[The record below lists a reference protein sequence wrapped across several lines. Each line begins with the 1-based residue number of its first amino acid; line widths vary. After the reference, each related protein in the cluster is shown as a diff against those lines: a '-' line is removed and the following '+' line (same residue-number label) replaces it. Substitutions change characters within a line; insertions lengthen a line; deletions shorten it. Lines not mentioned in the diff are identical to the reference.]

1 LTWFA
6 WITKFSIE
14 ISTELDSFMRT
25 IAAAELKR
33 RGLAALHG
41 LLRRGPVH
49 VLQRNRPACVVLS
62 PEDYERLEAAAAADG
77 KAPDAWSLLK
87 APPVAGGRSRAELDA
102 EIAAERASW
111 ELSDMKTRRS
121 KPPTKR
127 RR

>member
-1 LTWFA
+1 
-6 WITKFSIE
+6 
-14 ISTELDSFMRT
+14 MRT

-49 VLQRNRPACVVLS
+49 VLHRNRPACVVLS
-62 PEDYERLEAAAAADG
+62 PEDYERLEAAAAAADG

-111 ELSDMKTRRS
+111 DLPDSKTRRS
-121 KPPTKR
+121 KPAAR
-127 RR
+127 RRR

>member
-1 LTWFA
+1 
-6 WITKFSIE
+6 
-14 ISTELDSFMRT
+14 
-25 IAAAELKR
+25 
-33 RGLAALHG
+33 
-41 LLRRGPVH
+41 
-49 VLQRNRPACVVLS
+49 LS

-87 APPVAGGRSRAELDA
+87 APLVAGGRSRAELDA